1 MIVGRLRPG
10 VRQAALQARMMFLSL
25 SKEAE

>member
-10 VRQAALQARMMFLSL
+10 VRQAALQARIDVLSL